1 MHSTT
6 IGVVIPIGLVDWLD
20 ARAKARG
27 LTRSRLVAQMI
38 LDESGLDIEL
48 AVQGRSVNSARK
60 QATREIAD
68 VTGQMPIGSPNLGW

>member
-1 MHSTT
+1 MHSMT
-6 IGVVIPIGLVDWLD
+6 IGVVIPTELVDWLD

-27 LTRSRLVAQMI
+27 VTRSRLVAQMI
-38 LDESGLDIEL
+38 LDESGLDLEL

-68 VTGQMPIGSPNLGW
+68 VTGQIPIGNPNLGW